1 MLTILDQDRYI
12 TLLESIGGIVDILQ
26 ALNYTITVCAV
37 LIMVCII
44 KTRP

>member
-26 ALNYTITVCAV
+26 AMNYTITVIGV
-37 LIMVCII
+37 LIMICII

>member
-12 TLLESIGGIVDILQ
+12 TLLESIGGLVDILSVM
-26 ALNYTITVCAV
+26 NTTIVVCAV